1 MPLTLSNT
9 LKNLVR
15 GNTEMST
22 NGLGARNYPPPPP
35 GTKVEEKENWRLE
48 ILATALRNE
57 RQFQS

>member
-1 MPLTLSNT
+1 MRLTLSNT
-9 LKNLVR
+9 LKIWLEAIQRCQLMGWVP
-15 GNTEMST
+15 GI
-22 NGLGARNYPPPPP
+22 PPPPP